1 MQPVQLGQ
9 LDTMAQLSLNSKPKP
24 GQGIMTPHRKYG
36 EPFIKWK
43 HVDGPYLVCRDGTGH
58 WLTYKERIMLY
69 FKLTSVIELNFK
81 YERK

>member
-1 MQPVQLGQ
+1 
-9 LDTMAQLSLNSKPKP
+9 MAILSLNSKLKA

-58 WLTYKERIMLY
+58 WLTYWERICY
-69 FKLTSVIELNFK
+69 KLGWTDLVLLNFK
-81 YERK
+81 YEGK